1 MLLGGGSSCQQCG
14 CVSCTS
20 CTREC
25 TEPHT
30 GTAFQKVYTAYA
42 EGVEIGNPSDGY
54 LTATGDNDT
63 SDPYNGM
70 DGTGPWT
77 QQVGGAFS
85 GGGTYGSSSR
95 FPCIYRLSF
104 WRSQRQLGV
113 IFPAPS
119 TALTENVITVTV
131 SEGAVMFPDGRV
143 FTAADGPVTLGTVPL
158 VSGGAGATD
167 PRTNDGT
174 VSFALQCQNV
184 ETTFCVQ
191 ARITWNVQRRQ
202 HTLYGI
208 VRECYEDGT
217 PCATFCSGSPP
228 PSTLY
233 LTISNVNVTAG
244 PSGAPTVAAINALAN
259 DWIENKTWVME
270 RVANYCQT
278 WDTNF
283 LQYGPCSGANPNGV
297 ANAYV
302 SQWSDGIVRFSAGI
316 QTDVEGLGCYGA
328 SIGFRSNLTSTP
340 PVPIC
345 NSYSQTGTGGII
357 RLISAGGVD
366 YDYTGTFDWKVES

>member
-1 MLLGGGSSCQQCG
+1 MKGGFGCSPCCG
-14 CVSCTS
+14 PTCEV

-30 GTAFQKVYTAYA
+30 GTAFEPVYTRFF
-42 EGVEIGNPSDGY
+42 EGVEVGNPSDGY
-54 LTATGDNDT
+54 LSATGDNDT

-70 DGTGPWT
+70 DGTGPWF
-77 QQVGGAFS
+77 QQVGGGFS
-85 GGGTYGSSSR
+85 DGGSYGGGTR
-95 FPCIYRLSF
+95 FPCTYRFSF
-104 WRSQRQLGV
+104 WRSSYTLGV
-113 IFPAPS
+113 ATIPPAS
-119 TALTENVITVTV
+119 TALTENVVTVTV
-131 SEGAVMFPDGRV
+131 STGAVVFPDGRV
-143 FTAADGPVTLGTVPL
+143 ITSADGAVTLASVPL
-158 VSGGAGATD
+158 VSGGALATD

-174 VSFALQCQNV
+174 VSFALQCQNT
-184 ETTFCVQ
+184 ETTFSVQ
-191 ARITWNVQRRQ
+191 ARIRWATQRRQ
-202 HTLYGI
+202 HILYGT
-208 VRECYEDGT
+208 VRECYEEGT

-233 LTISNVNVTAG
+233 LTISNVNITAG
-244 PSGAPTVAAINALAN
+244 PSGAPSVAAINALAN

-302 SQWSDGIVRFSAGI
+302 SQWSDGIVRFAAGI